1 MEKVSVIGLGKLG
14 LPLAAVLADSGFET
28 FGFDLNEKHVINLR
42 DGKFE
47 SSEPSLE
54 TLLNRNRD
62 NLQFI
67 SVIGDCSYC
76 DIYFLIVPTPSNAND
91 EFSNDY
97 LLDSIDA
104 LLVSWGESSTPK
116 TLVIVSTVMPGTCQS
131 LFVPKIRN
139 WEQKNGFPEGR
150 ISIVYSPEFIALGT
164 VIENLKNP
172 DMVLVGCEKPEDAQV
187 FLKVM
192 GKVVGNLETV
202 DVLSLSEAELVKLL
216 VNCFVTMKIS
226 FANFI
231 GEFSDALPEINKY
244 KVARALGMDTR
255 IGNKYLR
262 PGIGF
267 AGPCFPRDNKALIA
281 FSNRYGLVADLA
293 IATESVNARQP
304 ENVYRRIYKQYPKV
318 RKIGILGIAYKK
330 NTLVLDES
338 QSIKIA
344 ERLFAEGYDVL
355 LFDPLIKSIE
365 TNEFKIAQ
373 RIEELQSCELVIFPS
388 EFGYLLEGISSAFSN
403 LLEI

>member
-1 MEKVSVIGLGKLG
+1 
-14 LPLAAVLADSGFET
+14 
-28 FGFDLNEKHVINLR
+28 
-42 DGKFE
+42 
-47 SSEPSLE
+47 
-54 TLLNRNRD
+54 
-62 NLQFI
+62 
-67 SVIGDCSYC
+67 
-76 DIYFLIVPTPSNAND
+76 
-91 EFSNDY
+91 
-97 LLDSIDA
+97 
-104 LLVSWGESSTPK
+104 
-116 TLVIVSTVMPGTCQS
+116 
-131 LFVPKIRN
+131 
-139 WEQKNGFPEGR
+139 
-150 ISIVYSPEFIALGT
+150 
-164 VIENLKNP
+164 
-172 DMVLVGCEKPEDAQV
+172 MVLVGCEKPEDAQV

-192 GKVVGNLETV
+192 SKVVGNLETV

-293 IATESVNARQP
+293 IATETVNARQP
-304 ENVYRRIYKQYPKV
+304 ENVCRRIYKQYPKV

-373 RIEELQSCELVIFPS
+373 RIEELQSCELVIFSS
-388 EFGYLLEGISSAFSN
+388 EFGYLLEGMSSAFSN